1 MRNDLTPGSS
11 GKIEINSILL
21 CQIGRLDRSFQMITQ
36 KHVLFNDLVSFR
48 VITKVKEER
57 LKETATFFVDL
68 PELGIVVP
76 DQSVSV
82 SDSGSHDVSVS
93 EIGIV

>member
-1 MRNDLTPGSS
+1 
-11 GKIEINSILL
+11 
-21 CQIGRLDRSFQMITQ
+21 MISK
-36 KHVLFNDLVSFR
+36 KHVLLNNLVSFR
-48 VITKVKEER
+48 VVTEVKEER
-57 LKETATFFVDL
+57 LEETTAFFVDL